1 MFSNDTIH
9 FLDIFIYNDTTNS
22 TLLPTMLPTAS
33 PSIGVTTLMPT
44 QGSIHVVQEIII
56 SPKRFNF
63 IALMLGVAF
72 LLTIVSVTITGTLTC
87 CPRTLST
94 HSLFPITL

>member
-1 MFSNDTIH
+1 MFSNETIQ

-22 TLLPTMLPTAS
+22 TLLPTLLPTTS

-72 LLTIVSVTITGTLTC
+72 LLTIVSVTITGTLIC
-87 CPRTLST
+87 VVLALYLHILYSP
-94 HSLFPITL
+94 